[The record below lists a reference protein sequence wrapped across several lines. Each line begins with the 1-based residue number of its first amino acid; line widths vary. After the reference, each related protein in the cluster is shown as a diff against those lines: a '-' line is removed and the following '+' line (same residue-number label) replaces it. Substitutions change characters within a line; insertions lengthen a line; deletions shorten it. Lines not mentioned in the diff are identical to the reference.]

1 MNSTQQLR
9 HDMRLALC
17 CVPAILI
24 IFGIGL
30 ATQHLREASVM
41 ASGALPLAFGAS
53 KTWEGSSAKLLLA
66 TLLSLGLCAFFGAL
80 TGSLLLFISGSMLF
94 AAGYAVISG
103 INGTAGWVVQQ
114 SAIAWMI
121 SGYFPG
127 DISHAASRAGLVML
141 GGTVQLM
148 LICLLVRSGDFRLQ
162 SLTRFTWRSAVRR
175 LKHAS
180 RPKIHLRWSVVF
192 AVIAMGTALLTV
204 HHFSLQNG
212 YWTGMTLLLCL
223 RSHFRESLLRVPART
238 LGTLSGCLAAGI
250 LSHNVHQPALLAA
263 AFILS
268 AYIAFTLSYRLAN
281 GSYFVFTF
289 FVTLMVVLMI
299 SLTGL
304 VQGNVAEDR
313 LLATAIGSGFALAA
327 ILLTRLAAAMQAK
340 LSGKADFET
349 LY

>member
-1 MNSTQQLR
+1 MLPLGFESGKRRNVDRTQQLR

-17 CVPAILI
+17 CVPAILL

-30 ATQHLREASVM
+30 ATQHLREASMM

-66 TLLSLGLCAFFGAL
+66 TLLGLGLCAFFGAL
-80 TGSLLLFISGSMLF
+80 TGSLLLFISGSMMF
-94 AAGYAVISG
+94 AACYGVISG
-103 INGTAGWVVQQ
+103 INGTA
-114 SAIAWMI
+114 
-121 SGYFPG
+121 
-127 DISHAASRAGLVML
+127 SRAVLVML
-141 GGTVQLM
+141 GGTVQLI

-162 SLTRFTWRSAVRR
+162 PLTRFTWRSAIRR

-212 YWTGMTLLLCL
+212 YWTGTTLLLCL

-250 LSHNVHQPALLAA
+250 LTHYLHQPALCWRLH
-263 AFILS
+263 LS
-268 AYIAFTLSYRLAN
+268 CQP
-281 GSYFVFTF
+281 
-289 FVTLMVVLMI
+289 I
-299 SLTGL
+299 SPSRFLTGW
-304 VQGNVAEDR
+304 Q
-313 LLATAIGSGFALAA
+313 TA
-327 ILLTRLAAAMQAK
+327 R
-340 LSGKADFET
+340 T
-349 LY
+349 LFLPSSSR

>member
-1 MNSTQQLR
+1 
-9 HDMRLALC
+9 
-17 CVPAILI
+17 
-24 IFGIGL
+24 
-30 ATQHLREASVM
+30 
-41 ASGALPLAFGAS
+41 
-53 KTWEGSSAKLLLA
+53 
-66 TLLSLGLCAFFGAL
+66 
-80 TGSLLLFISGSMLF
+80 
-94 AAGYAVISG
+94 
-103 INGTAGWVVQQ
+103 
-114 SAIAWMI
+114 
-121 SGYFPG
+121 
-127 DISHAASRAGLVML
+127 
-141 GGTVQLM
+141 
-148 LICLLVRSGDFRLQ
+148 
-162 SLTRFTWRSAVRR
+162 
-175 LKHAS
+175 
-180 RPKIHLRWSVVF
+180 
-192 AVIAMGTALLTV
+192 MGTALLTV

-238 LGTLSGCLAAGI
+238 LGTLSGCLVAGI

>member
-1 MNSTQQLR
+1 
-9 HDMRLALC
+9 MRLALC
-17 CVPAILI
+17 CLPAILL
-24 IFGIGL
+24 IFGFGL
-30 ATQHLREASVM
+30 GTDHLREASVM

-53 KTWEGSSAKLLLA
+53 KTWEGSSAKLLLV
-66 TLLSLGLCAFFGAL
+66 TLLGLGLFAFLGAL
-80 TGSLLLFISGSMLF
+80 AHSLVLFVSGAMLF

-127 DISHAASRAGLVML
+127 DITHAASRAGLVML
-141 GGTVQLM
+141 GGAVQLT
-148 LICLLVRSGDFRLQ
+148 LICLLLRNGDFRLQ
-162 SLTRFTWRSAVRR
+162 SLSRLSWRSALRR
-175 LKHAS
+175 LRQTS
-180 RPKIHLRWSVVF
+180 RPRIHLRWSVVF
-192 AVIAMGTALLTV
+192 AVVAMGAALVTV
-204 HHFSLQNG
+204 QHFSVKNG

-223 RSHFRESLLRVPART
+223 RNHFRESLLRVPART

-250 LSHNVHQPALLAA
+250 LTHLLPQPGVLAA
-263 AFILS
+263 AFLLS
-268 AYIAFTLSYRLAN
+268 AYVAFTLSYRLAN
-281 GSYFVFTF
+281 GSYYVFTF

-327 ILLTRLAAAMQAK
+327 IMLTRLAAAVQAK
-340 LSGKADFET
+340 LSGTADFET

>member
-1 MNSTQQLR
+1 M
-9 HDMRLALC
+9 
-17 CVPAILI
+17 V
-24 IFGIGL
+24 
-30 ATQHLREASVM
+30 
-41 ASGALPLAFGAS
+41 SGALPLAFGAS

-66 TLLSLGLCAFFGAL
+66 TLAGLGLSAFFGAM
-80 TGSLLLFISGSMLF
+80 TRSPPLFICGSMLL
-94 AAGYAVISG
+94 AAGYAVVSG

-127 DISHAASRAGLVML
+127 DMTHAAGRAGLVML
-141 GGTVQLM
+141 GAAVQLI
-148 LICLLVRSGDFRLQ
+148 LICLLVGNGHFRLQ
-162 SLTRFTWRSAVRR
+162 ALTRLTWRSAIRR
-175 LKHAS
+175 LRHTS
-180 RPKIHLRWSVVF
+180 RSKIHLRWSVVF
-192 AVIAMGTALLTV
+192 AAIAMGAALLTV
-204 HHFSLQNG
+204 DHFSVQNG

-223 RSHFRESLLRVPART
+223 RNHFRESLLRVPART
-238 LGTLSGCLAAGI
+238 LGTLSGCLAAA
-250 LSHNVHQPALLAA
+250 LLTHVVHQPALLAI

-268 AYIAFTLSYRLAN
+268 AYVAFTLSYRLAN

-313 LLATAIGSGFALAA
+313 LLATAIGSGFALVA
-327 ILLTRLAAAMQAK
+327 ILLTRLAAAVQAK
-340 LSGKADFET
+340 LSGNPDFER